1 MQPSPVTLSHH
12 MTLLRLAQGDFR
24 TDRLTGVFALPLRA
38 ETAADYAILPGLL
51 SRGCRAYPTMAAFCR
66 RLDDL
71 YGATVQGQVYRLGG
85 WQVLTFSV
93 NYLNRRY
100 TLDGSDLTAACTDL
114 LLDMLFDPA
123 LEGDAFPADV
133 FAQEQR
139 CLIERLQGELNEK
152 RLYARQRCEQFLSPD
167 HPYSLNPNGTEQTVA
182 ALTPAA
188 AETARQNLLA
198 KARIHWLYQGSG
210 DTATLIQVLEKRF
223 AHLNRQVPEGLVLD
237 TNFDHTATT
246 HAEQMP
252 LNQAKLVLGL
262 RCDIAEPDADVTAAQ
277 LMITLLG
284 GSATSLLFTH
294 VREEQSLCYY
304 CAATYDRFQG
314 VVLID
319 SGVQPEN
326 AQKTKEEALKQL
338 EAIRN
343 NAFSDQEWEA
353 ARRSLTQRYTAAGD
367 HPDALENYYIGQT
380 VYDNY
385 LTPEEKCDRVMAV
398 TREQVCAAA
407 RQTRLQTVYLLTPDS
422 QEVTL

>member
-1 MQPSPVTLSHH
+1 MQPSPLTLAHH
-12 MTLLRLAQGDFR
+12 MTLLQMAQGDFR
-24 TDRLTGVFALPLRA
+24 TDRLTGVFAVPL
-38 ETAADYAILPGLL
+38 TADTVDEYAILPGLL
-51 SRGCRAYPTMAAFCR
+51 TRGCRTYPTMASLCR

-100 TLDGSDLTAACTDL
+100 TLDGSDLTADCTAL

-123 LEGDAFPADV
+123 LEGDAFPTDV

-139 CLIERLQGELNEK
+139 CQIERLQGELNEK
-152 RLYARQRCEQFLSPD
+152 RLYARQRCEQLLSPH
-167 HPYSLNPNGTEQTVA
+167 HPYGLNPNGTEQGVA
-182 ALTPAA
+182 ALTAA
-188 AETARQNLLA
+188 RAETARRNLL
-198 KARIHWLYQGSG
+198 KTARIHWLYQGAG
-210 DTATLIQVLEKRF
+210 DIPTLTAVLENRF
-223 AHLNRQVPEGLVLD
+223 APLQRQAPAELVLETAFD
-237 TNFDHTATT
+237 TTATT
-246 HAEQMP
+246 HTEQMP

-262 RCDIAEPDADVTAAQ
+262 RCAITEPTDDVTVAQ

-314 VVLID
+314 VVLMD

-343 NAFSDQEWEA
+343 NAFSDQELEA

-367 HPDALENYYIGQT
+367 HPDSLENYYIGQT

-385 LTPEEKCDRVMAV
+385 LSPEEKCHRVMAV
-398 TREQVCAAA
+398 TREQVCEAA
-407 RQTRLQTVYLLTPDS
+407 RQTRLQTVYLLSPDN

>member
-1 MQPSPVTLSHH
+1 MHPSPVTLSHH
-12 MTLLRLAQGDFR
+12 MTLLQMAQGDFR
-24 TDRLTGVFALPLRA
+24 TDRLTGVFAVPLTA
-38 ETAADYAILPGLL
+38 DTAADYAILPGLL
-51 SRGCRAYPTMAAFCR
+51 TRGCRAYPTMAALCR
-66 RLDDL
+66 RLDNL

-100 TLDGSDLTAACTDL
+100 TLDGNDLTAACTNL
-114 LLDMLFDPA
+114 LLDMLLDPA
-123 LEGDAFPADV
+123 LEEDAFPADV
-133 FAQEQR
+133 FTQEKR
-139 CLIERLQGELNEK
+139 CLIERLQGEMNEK
-152 RLYARQRCEQFLSPD
+152 RLYARQRCEQLLTPN
-167 HPYSLNPNGTEQTVA
+167 HPYSLNPNGTEEGVA
-182 ALTPAA
+182 ALTPVM
-188 AETARQNLLA
+188 AETARRNLLTG
-198 KARIHWLYQGSG
+198 ARIHWLYQGSG
-210 DTATLIQVLEKRF
+210 DIPTLTRVLEERF
-223 AHLNRQVPEGLVLD
+223 APLYRQTPAALTTTPITD
-237 TNFDHTATT
+237 TDPTT
-246 HAEQMP
+246 HTEQMS

-262 RCDIAEPDADVTAAQ
+262 RSAATEPADVTATQ

-338 EAIRN
+338 EAIRHN
-343 NAFSDQEWEA
+343 DFSDQELEA
-353 ARRSLTQRYTAAGD
+353 ARRSLTQRYLSAGD
-367 HPDALENYYIGQT
+367 HPDGLENYYIGQT

-385 LTPEEKCDRVMAV
+385 LSPEEKCDRILAV
-398 TREQVCAAA
+398 TREQVCEAA
-407 RQTRLQTVYLLTPDS
+407 RQTILQTVYLLSPDR

>member
-12 MTLLRLAQGDFR
+12 MTLLRLAEGSFR
-24 TDRLTGVFALPLRA
+24 TDRLTGVFAVPLTA
-38 ETAADYAILPGLL
+38 QTAADYAILPGLL
-51 SRGCRAYPTMAAFCR
+51 TRGCRAYPSMATLCR

-100 TLDGSDLTAACTDL
+100 TLDGSDLTAACTAL

-123 LEGDAFPADV
+123 LEGDTFPADV

-139 CLIERLQGELNEK
+139 CLVERLQGELNEK
-152 RLYARQRCEQFLSPD
+152 RLYARQRCEQLLSPD
-167 HPYSLNPNGTEQTVA
+167 HPYSLNPNGTEETVA
-182 ALTPAA
+182 ALTPAM
-188 AETARQNLLA
+188 AETARQNLLK
-198 KARIHWLYQGSG
+198 KARIHWLYQGTG
-210 DTATLIQVLEKRF
+210 DTATLTRVLEDRF
-223 AHLNRQVPEGLVLD
+223 ACLDRQMPAELTLD
-237 TNFDHTATT
+237 TRFDPAATT
-246 HAEQMP
+246 HTEPMP

-262 RCDIAEPDADVTAAQ
+262 RCAITEPAADVTAAQ

-343 NAFSDQEWEA
+343 NDFSDQELEA
-353 ARRSLTQRYTAAGD
+353 ARRSLTQRYISAGD

-385 LTPEEKCDRVMAV
+385 LSPEEKCDRVLAV
-398 TREQVCAAA
+398 SREAVCEAA
-407 RQTRLQTVYLLTPDS
+407 RQTRLEAVYLLTPDN